1 MQVAIAHFAM
11 FRCLNSEG
19 NKRTL
24 ETTISISVLFAAVF
38 KRHAK
43 KKIIFKT
50 NLRSFVF
57 VFDDLKAVDVDL
69 IVAVYYQGKRI
80 KNDNKIA
87 TDWAEK
93 MWNGTKKKLESS
105 QARQSFLIKWMTR
118 YESLKTFYGPLSANA
133 ISYLCV
139 YHQLGCIASLRR
151 CCSFLLNIVI
161 LLYFVFYSKCHYR
174 ILLLFCF
181 MLLLFCLY
189 SIFISRKA
197 TSNFSNYSLLFFI
210 FCWIPFDAIAFTLS
224 WVP

>member
-1 MQVAIAHFAM
+1 ML
-11 FRCLNSEG
+11 RCLNSEG

-139 YHQLGCIASLRR
+139 Y
-151 CCSFLLNIVI
+151 
-161 LLYFVFYSKCHYR
+161 R
-174 ILLLFCF
+174 I
-181 MLLLFCLY
+181 
-189 SIFISRKA
+189 
-197 TSNFSNYSLLFFI
+197 TSSLLFIFIEYCDSFI
-210 FCWIPFDAIAFTLS
+210 FRFLFE
-224 WVP
+224 VPLPYSSFVLFYVVIVLFILYFHFA